1 MTAAAGRD
9 WLALVMAGFNVLTD
23 IGPTVIAG
31 VITILLV
38 DEVRKVFTRGP
49 KDQFILAPA
58 QTTSRSPLEA
68 GEPARSIFQSL

>member
-1 MTAAAGRD
+1 
-9 WLALVMAGFNVLTD
+9 MAGNVLAD

-38 DEVRKVFTRGP
+38 DEVRKVFARGP
-49 KDQFILAPA
+49 KDQFILAPV
-58 QTTSRSPLEA
+58 QTTSRSPLEP

>member
-1 MTAAAGRD
+1 
-9 WLALVMAGFNVLTD
+9 MAGFNVLTD

-38 DEVRKVFTRGP
+38 DEVRKVFARGP
-49 KDQFILAPA
+49 KEQFAVAPV
-58 QTTSRSPLEA
+58 QLTSRSPLEA